1 MDRGVTRREA
11 LRAIF
16 ATWIASKNTGLS
28 ASRPVRNSYQ
38 LASFEA
44 DVTPP
49 LGHALMGG
57 GIAPAK
63 EIKDP
68 LSAHGLVLLGAGQ
81 PIVFV
86 VVDWCEIRNEAYSRW
101 QTVLAKA
108 AHTSPERV
116 LVASVHQHDAPVADL
131 EAERILKSNHLQGSV
146 CDLEFHEQ
154 AVQRVAMALRKG
166 LEKAQRISEI
176 GLGQAKVEQV
186 ASNRRYVTSDGQV
199 KFNRTSATRDPSIR
213 EKPEGIIDPW
223 LKTLSFWDG
232 EEPVA
237 ALSCYATHPMSYYG
251 RGGVSSDFMGLA
263 RQRRQEDNPKV
274 AQIYASGCSGN
285 VTAGKYNDG
294 SPENRPLLADRM
306 YQAMAT
312 AWKTTRRYPLQEP
325 PTYRVVPFR
334 LETRNGPGFTIEDLK
349 KRLQRDN
356 PKPFDQCLAALGLSW
371 RKRADTGYKL
381 SLPVLDFGVTQLLL
395 MPGESYVEYQLLAQ
409 KLRPDSFVMT
419 VGYGE
424 CATGYVPTEK
434 AIQEG
439 DTNLSDWCWVAPGAE
454 KSITD
459 ALTVALRP
467 KGSHP

>member
-1 MDRGVTRREA
+1 
-11 LRAIF
+11 
-16 ATWIASKNTGLS
+16 
-28 ASRPVRNSYQ
+28 
-38 LASFEA
+38 
-44 DVTPP
+44 
-49 LGHALMGG
+49 MGG

-68 LSAHGLVLLGAGQ
+68 LSAHGLVLLGSDQ

-108 AHTSPERV
+108 SQTSPDRV

-154 AVQRVAMALRKG
+154 AVQRVGMALRKS
-166 LEKAQRISEI
+166 LEKPRRISEI

-186 ASNRRYVTSDGQV
+186 GSNRRYVTSDGQV

-251 RGGVSSDFMGLA
+251 RGGVSSDFMGMA
-263 RQRRQEDNPKV
+263 RQRRQEDNPTV

-306 YQAMAT
+306 YQAMAA
-312 AWKTTRRYPLQEP
+312 AWKTTRRYPLRDSLS
-325 PTYRVVPFR
+325 YRVVSFR
-334 LETRNGPGFTIEDLK
+334 LEPRNDPGFTIEDLK
-349 KRLQRDN
+349 KRLQSDN
-356 PKPFDQCLAALGLSW
+356 PKPFDQCLAAMGLSW
-371 RKRADTGYKL
+371 RRRADTGQKL
-381 SLPVLDFGVTQLLL
+381 SLPVLDFGVAQLLL

-434 AIQEG
+434 AIQEE

-454 KSITD
+454 KAITE